1 MRGMK
6 RLWLLGA
13 TALLVTAC
21 GSAGSGVP
29 ATSVQSTTSPTSAA
43 ISATAVPALTPTS
56 AAAPSLKP
64 TLRVTSPAAPPQTT
78 APVVTRPAPT
88 TRAAAPLCT
97 TTSSGS
103 CIRGG
108 EFCPRADD
116 GQRGT
121 DVEGRTYLC
130 EDKTHTGR
138 DHWELS

>member
-13 TALLVTAC
+13 AALLVTAC

-29 ATSVQSTTSPTSAA
+29 ATSVQST
-43 ISATAVPALTPTS
+43 ATAAAHAPTPTS

-64 TLRVTSPAAPPQTT
+64 TLRVASPALPQTT
-78 APVVTRPAPT
+78 APVVTRLAPAM
-88 TRAAAPLCT
+88 TRAAAPVCT
-97 TTSSGS
+97 MTSSGS

-121 DVEGRTYLC
+121 DVEGRSYVC

-138 DHWELS
+138 DHWELP

>member
-13 TALLVTAC
+13 AALLVTAC
-21 GSAGSGVP
+21 GSAGGGVP
-29 ATSVQSTTSPTSAA
+29 ATSVQSTAPAA
-43 ISATAVPALTPTS
+43 IRTSAVPALTPTS
-56 AAAPSLKP
+56 AAPPSLKA
-64 TLRVTSPAAPPQTT
+64 TLRVTSPAALPQTT

-121 DVEGRTYLC
+121 DVEGRPYVC

-138 DHWELS
+138 DHWELP